1 VVQRTPAD
9 WQQTLAA
16 LSPDQDASSLLE
28 AFFEAERLSLRGAA
42 DFAPALAAFLE
53 EYGSKATVEE
63 ALSLWTHIEPVE
75 EVLDLFP
82 GITVPVGLA
91 SNQQSHRAQYMRHQL
106 NYNDRFH
113 NLFLSCDLG
122 FCKPDK
128 EYFLA
133 IISHLRMEPE
143 TLLFIDD
150 HQSNVDAARASGLQ
164 AERFHVDEGIEILK
178 GILKRYGTIG
188 SRAHIAES

>member
-1 VVQRTPAD
+1 M
-9 WQQTLAA
+9 
-16 LSPDQDASSLLE
+16 LE
-28 AFFEAERLSLRGAA
+28 AIFEAERPSLRGAA
-42 DFAPALAAFLE
+42 DFAPALAAVLE
-53 EYGSKATVEE
+53 KHGSEATVGE
-63 ALSLWTHIEPVE
+63 ALFLWTHIEPVE
-75 EVLDLFP
+75 EVLNLIP
-82 GITVPVGLA
+82 RITVPVCLA
-91 SNQQSHRAQYMRHQL
+91 SNQQSHRAHYMRHQL

-113 NLFLSCDLG
+113 HLFLSCDLG

-133 IISHLRMEPE
+133 IVRHLRMEPE

-178 GILKRYGTIG
+178 GILERYGTIG
-188 SRAHIAES
+188 SQAYTTES